1 MVQMSSDYL
10 LYDGECPFCS
20 AYVRMHRLRAA
31 GVDLQ
36 LLDARD
42 HPDLVKEHALA
53 GRDIND
59 GMILS
64 MNGVIH
70 YGGDVMHMLS
80 LMSGDAGWVNRM
92 FAVVFSNKVAA
103 RSLYPILRFGRNT
116 TLKLMGR
123 RRIDV

>member
-1 MVQMSSDYL
+1 
-10 LYDGECPFCS
+10 
-20 AYVRMHRLRAA
+20 
-31 GVDLQ
+31 
-36 LLDARD
+36 
-42 HPDLVKEHALA
+42 
-53 GRDIND
+53 
-59 GMILS
+59 
-64 MNGVIH
+64 
-70 YGGDVMHMLS
+70 MHMLS